1 MDCSE
6 AGRKGGASRSEKKRA
21 ASARNL
27 AVARELRRTIP
38 EAKAHVEK
46 CAAQGVK
53 DKVADQWLV
62 DAEKVLTNIEKK
74 PTTVLH

>member
-6 AGRKGGASRSEKKRA
+6 AGRKGGTSRSEKKRA

-38 EAKAHVEK
+38 EVKAHVEK
-46 CAAQGVK
+46 CAAQVVN
-53 DKVADQWLV
+53 DKIAEQWLV